1 MEQGRKADEVAEDL
15 LSRIVAG
22 QIAVGSLLP
31 KEADLAT
38 EYGVGRSV
46 VREANKLL
54 EVHRLVRPTRRKGTV
69 VLDPLRSVTPQVL
82 RAMLFPE
89 KGRIDRAMLAELLEI
104 RAILDSEMARLA
116 ATRRTRTELA
126 ELERLVAAI
135 EAAEP
140 GTGESTSAI
149 EDFGLALARA
159 SHNRLFEM
167 LSHWH
172 RQIAPDLG
180 PALINLR
187 ALNAARGGHRIL
199 MQAIRSRDGG
209 LAHELVSAYHAW
221 ATEQMLRTFEEEPD
235 ARATRRKT
243 SR

>member
-1 MEQGRKADEVAEDL
+1 MEQGRKADEVAADL

-22 QIAVGSLLP
+22 RIAVGSVLP
-31 KEADLAT
+31 READLAT

-89 KGRIDRAMLAELLEI
+89 PGRTDPKMLGDLLEL
-104 RAILDSEMARLA
+104 RALLDAEMARLA
-116 ATRRTRTELA
+116 ATRRTRAELA
-126 ELERLVAAI
+126 ELEALVECI
-135 EAAEP
+135 EESEP
-140 GTGESTSAI
+140 GSEESTAAI

-159 SHNRLFEM
+159 SHNRLFEL

-180 PALINLR
+180 PALATLR
-187 ALNAARGGHRIL
+187 ALNAAHGGHRIL
-199 MQAIRSRDGG
+199 MQAIRSRDGE
-209 LAHELVSAYHAW
+209 LAHQLVSAYHTW
-221 ATEQMLRTFEEEPD
+221 ATEQVMRGFEEEND
-235 ARATRRKT
+235 ARSAKRK
-243 SR
+243 SAR

>member
-1 MEQGRKADEVAEDL
+1 MEQGRKADDVAADL

-22 QIAVGSLLP
+22 RIAVGSVLP
-31 KEADLAT
+31 RESDLAT

-54 EVHRLVRPTRRKGTV
+54 EVHRLVRPTRRLGTV

-89 KGRIDRAMLAELLEI
+89 PGKIDRAMLAELLEI
-104 RAILDSEMARLA
+104 RAVLDAEMARLA
-116 ATRRTRTELA
+116 ATRRTRAELA
-126 ELERLVAAI
+126 ELERLVDCIAGT
-135 EAAEP
+135 EP
-140 GTGESTSAI
+140 GTPESTLAI

-180 PALINLR
+180 PALATLR

-199 MQAIRSRDGG
+199 LAAIRARDADT
-209 LAHELVSAYHAW
+209 AHELVTAYHTW
-221 ATEQMLRTFEEEPD
+221 ATEQVLRSFEEETD
-235 ARATRRKT
+235 ARAPKRKA